1 MTSRPAVDQL
11 LWLLDLEQLDADRFR
26 GGNVDEPR
34 PRVFGGQVAGQALMA
49 AGKTTDGLTPHSL
62 HAYFL
67 RPGKPSDPIEYA
79 VERIREGRS
88 FATRRVTAFQ
98 GAEAIFILSA
108 SFHRPEPGHAHQ
120 LEMPDVP
127 PPEACPT
134 WQEHIRPWTDTLPP
148 VLAAFMQRERAVE
161 LRPIDALDFLNPVP
175 SGPVQRFWMRV
186 DAPLP
191 DDPLIHACVAV
202 HVSDHTLLSSAMR
215 PHGKIF
221 ASRDILAASL
231 DHAMWLH
238 VPFRMD
244 QWLLYDQCSPAS
256 AGGRGLAQG
265 RYFTRDGKLVASVC
279 QEGLI
284 RIVER
289 GRSGG

>member
-1 MTSRPAVDQL
+1 MSSSVQQL
-11 LWLLDLEQLDADRFR
+11 LWLLDVQALGDDRFR

-49 AGKTTDGLTPHSL
+49 AGRTTDFLRPHSL

-67 RPGKPSDPIEYA
+67 RPGKPAEPIEYA
-79 VERIREGRS
+79 VERIRDGRS

-98 GAEAIFILSA
+98 GAEAIFSLSA

-120 LEMPDVP
+120 LPMPGVP
-127 PPEACPT
+127 EPEACPT
-134 WQEHIRPWTDTLPP
+134 WQEQIKPWTDTLPP
-148 VLAAFMQRERAVE
+148 LMRAFMQRERAVE
-161 LRPIDALDFLNPVP
+161 IRPIDPMDFLDPQPGGVI
-175 SGPVQRFWMRV
+175 QRFWMRV
-186 DAPLP
+186 GTPLP
-191 DDPLIHACVAV
+191 DDPLLHACIAV
-202 HVSDHTLLSSAMR
+202 HVSDHTLLSAALR

-221 ASRDILAASL
+221 ASRDIMAASL

-244 QWLLYDQCSPAS
+244 QWLLYDQRSPAS
-256 AGGRGLAQG
+256 AEGRGLAQG
-265 RYFTRDGKLVASVC
+265 YYFTRDGKLVASVC

-284 RIVER
+284 RIVDPAR
-289 GRSGG
+289 KRR